1 MAMALILFA
10 TAGKKM
16 LSERASFL
24 LTCAMQLTTAPIVKV
39 KMTNLLWSE
48 TRFSNRQLCT
58 CSVFEG
64 FVHIQCTM

>member
-48 TRFSNRQLCT
+48 TRFSNR
-58 CSVFEG
+58 
-64 FVHIQCTM
+64 